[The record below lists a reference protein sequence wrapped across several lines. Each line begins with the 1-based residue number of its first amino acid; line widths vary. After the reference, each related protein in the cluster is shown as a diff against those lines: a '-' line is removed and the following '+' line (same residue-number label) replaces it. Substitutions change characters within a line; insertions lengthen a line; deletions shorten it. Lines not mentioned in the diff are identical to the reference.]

1 MKKILTFFILL
12 SFISSSFLIL
22 EKIARELDILENF
35 DLFSKIDLSLI
46 FDNSYLANSN
56 LFIIFTLTLGLF
68 FILVIGL
75 IFLDQRSLLT
85 NYLRFNLKN
94 KAPPLSN

>member
-75 IFLDQRSLLT
+75 IFLDQSNLLT

>member
-75 IFLDQRSLLT
+75 IFLDQSNLLT

-94 KAPPLSN
+94 KSPPLSN